1 MTDVH
6 PKNQGFYRATLLL
19 RSLLQNGLS
28 HVVISPGSRS
38 TPLTMAAAILPQLSK
53 HVILDERSA
62 AFIALGIGKATNT
75 PAALICTSGTAV
87 ANYYPAV
94 IEARKS
100 GVPMLLLTAD
110 RPGHLQKTGANQ
122 TIDQKKIFGTFPVL
136 FKHINETTD
145 ADETTIKQIAQQV
158 FSYAKKERGP
168 VHLNYPFA
176 KPLEPTE
183 EFLQTVAKENQKLD
197 FSSAKTGQQKDE
209 QAIQVEEGITTTIK
223 SSCKPL
229 IIVGQTAPNTNLEAI
244 SEWAALLNAPIL
256 SERGN
261 VDSKLTIA
269 GFEGFLRAPAT
280 QSKLEPDM
288 ILRFGRQ
295 PASKS
300 LLNAIQ
306 KWQPKAHIHF
316 SDTGEISDIANT
328 TTHFIKWSGMPF
340 PENLSSKASDQWHNQ
355 WKKTETVYRDELQNC
370 LANTHNLTDG
380 HIYHHITPKIP
391 DDWSV
396 FISNSF
402 PARDQSM
409 FARWGTQALFTNRGV
424 SGIDG
429 ITSTAAG
436 INIGSNKPV
445 ILFTGDLAFLH
456 DTNALLNQK
465 ELQQPLVIIVINNKG
480 GSIFRMLPIVEHQE
494 HFETYFETPQ
504 AANIKQLAT
513 AYNLNYE
520 LIDTPL
526 KLQNL
531 SLQKYKSP
539 GISIVECKTN
549 PDASMRIRKEMWD
562 FSV

>member
-1 MTDVH
+1 MTDIH
-6 PKNQGFYRATLLL
+6 LQNQGFYRATLLL

-38 TPLTMAAAILPQLSK
+38 TPLTMAAAVLPQLKK

-62 AFIALGIGKATNT
+62 AFMALGIGKTTNT

-100 GVPMLLLTAD
+100 GIPMLLLTAD
-110 RPGHLQKTGANQ
+110 RPAHLQKTGANQ
-122 TIDQKKIFGTFPVL
+122 TVNQKKIFGTFPVL
-136 FKHINETTD
+136 FKHI
-145 ADETTIKQIAQQV
+145 DETTGAEKSIYDQLAKQV
-158 FSYAKKERGP
+158 FSCAKKQKGP
-168 VHLNYPFA
+168 VHLNVPFA
-176 KPLEPTE
+176 KPLEPQPD
-183 EFLQTVAKENQKLD
+183 FLRAIAQENKDLGFNSAQTTRPNTKQTFQLD
-197 FSSAKTGQQKDE
+197 DE
-209 QAIQVEEGITTTIK
+209 ITTEIEAAR
-223 SSCKPL
+223 KPL
-229 IIVGQTAPNTNLEAI
+229 VIVGQTAPGTNIEAV
-244 SEWAALLNAPIL
+244 SQWAASLNAPIL
-256 SERGN
+256 SEQGN
-261 VDSKLTIA
+261 LDCKLTIA
-269 GFEGFLRAPAT
+269 GFEGFLRAPGT
-280 QSKLEPDM
+280 QSKLEPDI

-316 SDTGEISDIANT
+316 SDTGEISDIAQT
-328 TTHFIKWSGMPF
+328 TTHFIKWSNRSL
-340 PENLSSKASDQWHNQ
+340 PENLSSKASDQWHQ
-355 WKKTETVYRDELQNC
+355 RWEKTETAYRDELQSC
-370 LANTHNLTDG
+370 LTKTKNLTDG
-380 HIYHHITPKIP
+380 HIYHHISPNIP

-456 DTNALLNQK
+456 DTNALLNKK

-480 GSIFRMLPIVEHQE
+480 GSIFRMLPIAEHQE
-494 HFETYFETPQ
+494 YFETYFETPQ
-504 AANIKQLAT
+504 KVNIKRLAA

-520 LIDTPL
+520 LIDTPM
-526 KLQNL
+526 KLQKL
-531 SLQKYKSP
+531 SLQQYKSP
-539 GISIVECKTN
+539 GISIVECKTD
-549 PDASMRIRKEMWD
+549 PDASMRVREEVWD
-562 FSV
+562 FSL